1 MNKKL
6 ITLIILILL
15 AFLGSFFIGYSENKL
30 VNNVKLLVPTSIKN
44 FVKQN
49 IFFISDL
56 RSQIFQLNKI
66 LKSQNNEI
74 KYLKEN

>member
-30 VNNVKLLVPTSIKN
+30 VNNVKLLVPSIKN

-49 IFFISDL
+49 IFYL
-56 RSQIFQLNKI
+56 RSNFSIK
-66 LKSQNNEI
+66 QNIEI
-74 KYLKEN
+74 SK